1 MGKVGSDRVND
12 YFEMFLGIIVC
23 VVAMCFVGLGY
34 GAGQASIANDCK
46 AFGAFKHIVIYECK
60 EKSK

>member
-1 MGKVGSDRVND
+1 VTD
-12 YFEMFLGIIVC
+12 YFEVLMGIIIC
-23 VVAMCFVGLGY
+23 IAAMCFVGLGY

-46 AFGAFKHIVIYECK
+46 AFGAFKYAATYECK